1 MARPSAIAS
10 NPQFAPP
17 PLFLHVGCPR
27 HLRWRL
33 LEIQGVQRGAQQGC
47 PHAAAAASRAGVAA
61 QPVYNRKMH
70 PPWPVPPA
78 ARSQAIRRPE
88 AHGAPNMY
96 LEAEG
101 SPGRVASAACVPPV
115 PARPQDESVS
125 PLRTNRSAQV
135 DPNSGRTYYVNS
147 ATGQSQWDAPV

>member
-1 MARPSAIAS
+1 M
-10 NPQFAPP
+10 PP
-17 PLFLHVGCPR
+17 PPQVAPGWQLSRFTTARCTRLGLCPLPPGAR
-27 HLRWRL
+27 RF
-33 LEIQGVQRGAQQGC
+33 GV
-47 PHAAAAASRAGVAA
+47 
-61 QPVYNRKMH
+61 
-70 PPWPVPPA
+70 
-78 ARSQAIRRPE
+78 PE

-125 PLRTNRSAQV
+125 PLRINRSAQV
-135 DPNSGRTYYVNS
+135 DPSSGRTYYVNS